1 MAYLMSDMAAGG
13 QAALQL
19 QQTMAAAP
27 NVQQVEANKMQAQ
40 GLAIQQEQANLEKTK
55 LANLV
60 ADTGFKASKE
70 SKEKLQQLAGTFEFK
85 TADDAQKLR
94 LSAAVQ
100 FQNGDVENG
109 VKTLTA
115 AELYD
120 TRQVAIKQKELDQ
133 NAQLVGNAYG
143 VISALPDDKV
153 QEFVDRMPTEN
164 KKALVSQIG
173 EENWNKMSGGEKKE
187 AAKNLMLNA
196 KGQMAKQLKDIEVEK
211 QKIIQESRERI
222 ERIRQDGAMARK
234 LTGGTDRDMRDWN
247 LYTKA
252 QEHIESSGKKVLEG
266 LDKRV
271 TDAQDALDKT
281 TFFKGAET
289 KTLESAIKARD
300 TFKRGQ
306 IQKELNLATSAPD
319 FPGKSIVIDNLK
331 RELELY
337 GEEEKVTPINVKDK
351 PEPKPATKPT
361 PAPTAKPVAT
371 SNKDSG
377 TKAAPMAMP
386 KSAAEAVDG
395 KYYNTKSGVLKWDAK
410 TKTFVE

>member
-1 MAYLMSDMAAGG
+1 MALLMTDAAAGG

-60 ADTGFKASKE
+60 ADTGFQASKE
-70 SKEKLQQLAGTFEFK
+70 SKAKLQQLAGTLEFK
-85 TADDAQKLR
+85 AADDAEKLR

-100 FQNGDVENG
+100 FQNGDIENG
-109 VKTLTA
+109 AKTLTA

-120 TRQVAIKQKELDQ
+120 TRQVAIKQKNLDQ
-133 NAQLVGNAYG
+133 QAQEVGNAYG
-143 VISALPDDKV
+143 VISAVPDDKV
-153 QEFVDRMPTEN
+153 QEFVDRLPETS

-173 EENWNKMSGGEKKE
+173 ETNWNKMSGGEKKE

-196 KGQMAKQLKDIEVEK
+196 KGQMAAQLKQIEIEK
-211 QKIIQESRERI
+211 QKVIQESRERI
-222 ERIRQDGAMARK
+222 ERIRQDGALARK

-252 QEHIESSGKKVLEG
+252 QEAIEKSGKKTLDG

-271 TDAQDALDKT
+271 SDAQDTLDKT

-289 KTLESAIKARD
+289 KALEAAVKARD
-300 TFKRGQ
+300 EFKQSQ
-306 IQKELNLATSAPD
+306 IQKEINLATSAPD

-331 RELELY
+331 RELELF
-337 GEEEKVTPINVKDK
+337 GGVTPINVEDK
-351 PEPKPATKPT
+351 PVDKPVVKPT
-361 PAPTAKPVAT
+361 V
-371 SNKDSG
+371 
-377 TKAAPMAMP
+377 
-386 KSAAEAVDG
+386 
-395 KYYNTKSGVLKWDAK
+395 AK
-410 TKTFVE
+410 TDTGLQGKVEASGQKYEPTKYDYRVAPDGSIQRKAK